1 MPQTSY
7 PRDRFDDVPRDPERV
22 GAHRAPRG
30 RHRWLVVLLW
40 WLLAVGILTGGG
52 ILAFLALS
60 NTGDFELP
68 APPTASEVVTETPV
82 PEADTSYPVLV
93 LNGTDDVAAADAVR
107 QEIVDAGW
115 SEDTVAPLD
124 SDASD
129 VAATR
134 VLYVGDE
141 DEQAARGL
149 AGALGISEVTQDHSY
164 AEMSENGLTV
174 IVGLDR
180 VGDEF

>member
-1 MPQTSY
+1 M
-7 PRDRFDDVPRDPERV
+7 
-22 GAHRAPRG
+22 
-30 RHRWLVVLLW
+30 
-40 WLLAVGILTGGG
+40 
-52 ILAFLALS
+52 
-60 NTGDFELP
+60 
-68 APPTASEVVTETPV
+68 

-115 SEDTVAPLD
+115 SEDAVAPLD

-129 VAATR
+129 VAVTR
-134 VLYVGDE
+134 ILYVGDE

-149 AGALGISEVTQDHSY
+149 AGALGISEVTQDDSY

>member
-1 MPQTSY
+1 
-7 PRDRFDDVPRDPERV
+7 
-22 GAHRAPRG
+22 
-30 RHRWLVVLLW
+30 
-40 WLLAVGILTGGG
+40 ILTGGG

-115 SEDTVAPLD
+115 SEDAVAPLD

-129 VAATR
+129 
-134 VLYVGDE
+134 
-141 DEQAARGL
+141 
-149 AGALGISEVTQDHSY
+149 
-164 AEMSENGLTV
+164 
-174 IVGLDR
+174 
-180 VGDEF
+180 

>member
-22 GAHRAPRG
+22 GAHRAPSG
-30 RHRWLVVLLW
+30 RHRWLVMLLW

-68 APPTASEVVTETPV
+68 APPTASENVTETPA
-82 PEADTSYPVLV
+82 PEVDTSYPVLV
-93 LNGTDDVAAADAVR
+93 LNGTDDQAAADGVR
-107 QEIVDAGW
+107 QALIDAGW
-115 SEDTVAPLD
+115 SEDAIAPLD
-124 SDASD
+124 SEESD
-129 VAATR
+129 FAATTI
-134 VLYVGDE
+134 LYVGDE
-141 DEQAARGL
+141 DEEAARGL
-149 AGALGISEVTQDHSY
+149 AGALGIDQVNQDDSY
-164 AEMSENGLTV
+164 AEMSEGGLTV

-180 VGDEF
+180 IDAEF